1 MDRRNYKSDY
11 DFVLRLID
19 CHGEPVGWPSC
30 DFEAVFFTTSVAR
43 GLKIWSKGGE
53 TGNCYNDEGRIH
65 VAAKNAM
72 LPPGKVEFEL
82 TLYVP
87 DERFEGGVRK
97 VVERKETGIE
107 LVTGGELCTC
117 TFVVSAPL
125 PVVGVIDTVVKE
137 TEERHYAEL
146 KGDLAALEEKLRGEA
161 EAGDAETRRAAAEGD
176 ADIRDWAAGR
186 FDDFD
191 SMLGQEVSDV
201 RGEIESLDNSLAESI
216 SQLWA
221 SMDAGTEKDEEL
233 EAALDLAKKEL
244 EEKAAGAIEL
254 LREEYDE
261 ADAVI
266 RNDIE
271 RVKSRVTELH
281 MAAIE
286 SCEFYNEALH
296 KEIDTLSG
304 RVDGMN
310 ILPFDG
316 LFNPPTDDSVVQ
328 YPAGGVWWQ
337 PQEANFLF
345 ISSDFGYVASDYNE
359 HLTDGIIRG
368 RTDRIFCHDNILY
381 HFTGSANTLLGAG
394 VNDWEA
400 EQINSIPRITDRLE
414 NQESFSNAIA
424 GVFDGQIKEL
434 KARVGAIEEATEEEV
449 MGALVEVPES
459 VAGTAVGYVMLK
471 KTVLG
476 VKWKT
481 IYESGSRYHKEV
493 TVELE
498 ALGDFEVIRNDRV
511 AVILDEP
518 IRKADGT
525 EIWNFNCR
533 VVGVTEGKAVL
544 AGDYYYSSS
553 QEPVMPD
560 ILAGTMF
567 MLYRQ

>member
-316 LFNPPTDDSVVQ
+316 VFNPPTDGSVVQ
-328 YPAGGVWWQ
+328 FPAQGVWWQ
-337 PQEANFLF
+337 PQEGNFLF
-345 ISSDFGYVASDYNE
+345 LSSDFGYVAADYNE
-359 HLTDGIIRG
+359 PSPGGFILG

-381 HFTGSANTLLGAG
+381 RSTRTSGALHGAG
-394 VNDWEA
+394 VSDLEA
-400 EQINSIPRITDRLE
+400 ELISSIPRITDRLE
-414 NQESFSNAIA
+414 NQESFSNVIA

-434 KARVGAIEEATEEEV
+434 KARVDAIEEATENEV
-449 MGALVEVPES
+449 LGGLVEVPEGVS
-459 VAGTAVGYVMLK
+459 GTAVGYVMLK
-471 KTVLG
+471 ETLPG
-476 VKWKT
+476 AEWKKM
-481 IYESGSRYHKEV
+481 YEGGARWHKDAEV
-493 TVELE
+493 SLE
-498 ALGDFEVIRNDRV
+498 VLGDFEVAQYDRV
-511 AVILDEP
+511 VVRLDEP
-518 IRKADGT
+518 IVRLDGV
-525 EIWNFNCR
+525 EVWNFNCQ
-533 VVGVTEGKAVL
+533 VVGVTEGKVVL
-544 AGDYYYSSS
+544 EGSYYYSSL